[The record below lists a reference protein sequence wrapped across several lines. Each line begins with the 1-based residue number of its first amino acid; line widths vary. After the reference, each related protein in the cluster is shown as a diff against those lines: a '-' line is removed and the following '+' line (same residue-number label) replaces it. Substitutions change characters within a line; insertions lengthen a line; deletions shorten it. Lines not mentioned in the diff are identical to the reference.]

1 MPPRA
6 YLFSPSTVSSIA
18 STRSKL
24 GREDIKW
31 AELLQHFRTVQNKHE
46 KARRPALG
54 TDDFTPMAE
63 FSTVS
68 NTAPSINGA
77 GSRPPLR
84 RKGTGADSAVS
95 IQPGRPPSRAL
106 SPLNPRARQS
116 GLSAALSG
124 PQPPTSPTSALSMAQ
139 QQKSKRTLSVSR
151 TK

>member
-1 MPPRA
+1 MTG
-6 YLFSPSTVSSIA
+6 PSSVSSIA

-54 TDDFTPMAE
+54 ADDMIPMAE
-63 FSTVS
+63 FSTAS
-68 NTAPSINGA
+68 NSTPSTNGI
-77 GSRPPLR
+77 GPRPALR
-84 RKGTGADSAVS
+84 RKATGDSTTTVTAV
-95 IQPGRPPSRAL
+95 RPPPRAL
-106 SPLNPRARQS
+106 SPLNPRARGQS
-116 GLSAALSG
+116 ALSAALSG
-124 PQPPTSPTSALSMAQ
+124 TPPISPTSASQMQQ